1 MLKYSKI
8 TVCYESFYPSE
19 LIYFSHFKMRHPVL
33 HCTTGQLV
41 GHLSGLSM
49 SPINYPLINGCHYQS
64 VYLCEHYCFIYCN
77 YRQEKYLHYNFK
89 TPTPAQTRN
98 AGTSAGIF
106 EHNPHFG
113 FEIPSLKPISTHNVL
128 CTTLKV
134 FQKRILIIFHI
145 DLAALD

>member
-1 MLKYSKI
+1 MNPSTPQSCFTFH
-8 TVCYESFYPSE
+8 TVVQSWLENSFTLY
-19 LIYFSHFKMRHPVL
+19 Y
-33 HCTTGQLV
+33 CTTGQLV

-113 FEIPSLKPISTHNVL
+113 FEIPSLKPITHNNVL

-134 FQKRILIIFHI
+134 FQ
-145 DLAALD
+145 